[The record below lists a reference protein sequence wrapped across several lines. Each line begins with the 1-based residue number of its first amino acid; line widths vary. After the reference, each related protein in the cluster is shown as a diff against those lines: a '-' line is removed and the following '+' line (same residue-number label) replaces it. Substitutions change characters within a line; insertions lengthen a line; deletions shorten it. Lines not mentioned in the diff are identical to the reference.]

1 MDVTQIRRCVAGGTD
16 PAQAYLQLAPATQT
30 TTQLAAGVRALRASL
45 EGGEGADRD
54 VVLGQY
60 RLDPLCLDDRLQL
73 FLLLAQRLHG
83 RLAASTLALLG
94 CLGQRGADGGRRGTA
109 TR

>member
-45 EGGEGADRD
+45 EGVDG
-54 VVLGQY
+54 
-60 RLDPLCLDDRLQL
+60 PLLELLQTPESL
-73 FLLLAQRLHG
+73 M
-83 RLAASTLALLG
+83 SW
-94 CLGQRGADGGRRGTA
+94 
-109 TR
+109 